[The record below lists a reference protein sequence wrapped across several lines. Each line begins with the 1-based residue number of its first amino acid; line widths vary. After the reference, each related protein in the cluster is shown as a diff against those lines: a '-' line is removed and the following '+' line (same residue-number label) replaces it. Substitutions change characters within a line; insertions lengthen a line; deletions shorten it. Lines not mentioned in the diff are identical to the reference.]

1 MQIVSP
7 SHKYIDHSELSSYEF
22 IEMIGRTCYKST
34 DKITEGSAKGF
45 IKRLKDAGHWA
56 MLEHESVYLLIRDEK
71 VSQCATRLLIEEKYI
86 DIEEFEEDGVD
97 YVSLIVKGNLRSFY
111 EVLKKNEKL
120 TEFFGREYKDNIFKR
135 MGIFLVTLSALL
147 KEKYPVVFEDINIEG
162 EIGFKRDLMRLLD
175 GTEVCNLLAEKHPD
189 VLKRVLTHTVLFTCD
204 RGVSHELVRH
214 RPCSFA
220 QESTRYCNYS
230 KDKFGNEIT
239 VIKPFYWEEGS
250 HEYKLWK
257 VAMEYI
263 EGIYFALLQRQ
274 ATPQEARAVLPN
286 SLKTDIIMTAT
297 EEEWQHIVNL
307 RYLGTTGKPHPQ
319 MVELMKPWAIE
330 LNKITNGRVTV

>member
-1 MQIVSP
+1 MR
-7 SHKYIDHSELSSYEF
+7 F
-22 IEMIGRTCYKST
+22 IEPSASVVVESNPLKKIERVGRTCYKSESA
-34 DKITEGSAKGF
+34 ITAESAEKFVNGLASRKHF
-45 IKRLKDAGHWA
+45 A
-56 MLEHESVYLLIRDEK
+56 MLEHAVIHFK
-71 VSQCATRLLIEEKYI
+71 
-86 DIEEFEEDGVD
+86 
-97 YVSLIVKGNLRSFY
+97 YVSSPGTAMSVGQFIHAFADSNEFTKFDEVARSCGDGEWETVQYLTVSFSHLFRPDVEDPMIQKQLRDMVDTY
-111 EVLKKNEKL
+111 LK
-120 TEFFGREYKDNIFKR
+120 
-135 MGIFLVTLSALL
+135 
-147 KEKYPVVFEDINIEG
+147 
-162 EIGFKRDLMRLLD
+162 D
-175 GTEVCNLLAEKHPD
+175 GTNVFSGTKGKFYIIPDEDLKTELHDWPNLYEKHMFYTFHF
-189 VLKRVLTHTVLFTCD
+189 VCD

-250 HEYKLWK
+250 HEYKIWK

-263 EGIYFALLQRQ
+263 EGVYFALLQRQ